1 MRRLRVGI
9 LDLVTK
15 SPKVSLYGRI
25 MNANLASIMPQV
37 IGVWCEQEGH
47 DVTLVCYTGLEDLV
61 SELPPDL
68 DLLFIGAFT
77 QSAQL
82 AYALSNLFR
91 RRGTVTVLG
100 GPHARCYPEDS
111 RKYFDYV
118 LGFTDRTVVSD
129 VLRDCR
135 PHRPYGAHFAAQ
147 SQPVDLPTLRQRW
160 KFTAATLEKA
170 PTIKIVPMIGSL
182 GCPYTCCFCIDSTV
196 DYQPLG
202 FEDLRDDL
210 AFLLTKMKNPIVGW
224 HDPNFGVRFDDYMEA
239 VEAAVPQGQMRHIAE
254 SSLSLLSEPHLKR
267 LQRNGFR
274 AILPGIESWYDLGN
288 KSKTRRTGMDKVEQV
303 AEHVNMILRYIP
315 YIQTNFVLGLDG
327 DTGPEPFELT
337 RKFIDLAPGAFPAYS
352 LLSAFGRAA
361 PLNLEYQRAGRV
373 LPFPF
378 HFLNNNHAMNV
389 RPKNYSWP
397 EFYDGLIDVTRYS
410 FSWRAIARRVPA
422 TATAIPKWMNVV
434 RAMSS
439 EGWGRIEY
447 HTKIRRLLDTDR
459 SVRDYL
465 EGETDVLPAFYHD
478 RILRE
483 LGPLYE
489 YLPEGA
495 LYHDPNAYL
504 ESASETPVAEPVSLR
519 SRRAG

>member
-1 MRRLRVGI
+1 
-9 LDLVTK
+9 
-15 SPKVSLYGRI
+15 

-478 RILRE
+478 RIRRE

>member
-434 RAMSS
+434 LAMSS

-478 RILRE
+478 RIRRE

>member
-1 MRRLRVGI
+1 MRRLRIGI

-15 SPKVSLYGRI
+15 SPNPSLYGRI

-47 DVTLVCYTGLEDLV
+47 DVTLVCYTGLEDLL
-61 SELPPDL
+61 SELPSDL

-91 RRGTVTVLG
+91 QRGTITVLG

-111 RKYFDYV
+111 RRYFDYV
-118 LGFTDRTVVSD
+118 LGFTDRSVVAD
-129 VLRDCR
+129 VLRDCE
-135 PHRPYGAHFAAQ
+135 PHRPLGVHLAAAR
-147 SQPVDLPTLRQRW
+147 QPVELPTLRERW
-160 KFTAATLEKA
+160 KFTEATLAKA

-182 GCPYTCCFCIDSTV
+182 GCPYTCSFCIDSTV

-202 FEDLRDDL
+202 FDDLRDDL
-210 AFLLTKMKNPIVGW
+210 AFLLTKIKHPIVGW

-239 VEAAVPQGQMRHIAE
+239 VEAAVPQGRMRHIAE
-254 SSLSLLSEPHLKR
+254 SSLSLLGEPHLKR
-267 LQRNGFR
+267 LRQNGFQ

-288 KSKTRRTGMDKVEQV
+288 KSKTRRTGMDKVKQV
-303 AEHVNMILRYIP
+303 ADHVNMILRYIP

-327 DTGPEPFELT
+327 DMGPEPFELT
-337 RKFIDLAPGAFPAYS
+337 KKFIDLSPGAFPAYS

-361 PLNLEYQRAGRV
+361 PMNLDYQRAERV

-389 RPKNYSWP
+389 RPKNYGWK
-397 EFYDGLIDVTRYS
+397 EFYDGLIDVTSYS

-422 TATAIPKWMNVV
+422 TPTAIPKWMNFV
-434 RAMSS
+434 RAVSS
-439 EGWGRIEY
+439 EGFGRVKY
-447 HTKIRRLLDTDR
+447 HTMIRRLLDTDPTMLP
-459 SVRDYL
+459 YL
-465 EGETDVLPAFYHD
+465 EGKTKVLPEFYLN
-478 RILRE
+478 RIRRE
-483 LGPLYE
+483 LGPMYQH
-489 YLPEGA
+489 LPEGA
-495 LYHDPNAYL
+495 IYHDPNAYL
-504 ESASETPVAEPVSLR
+504 ASVAEEPALAPVTLR
-519 SRRAG
+519 SRAG